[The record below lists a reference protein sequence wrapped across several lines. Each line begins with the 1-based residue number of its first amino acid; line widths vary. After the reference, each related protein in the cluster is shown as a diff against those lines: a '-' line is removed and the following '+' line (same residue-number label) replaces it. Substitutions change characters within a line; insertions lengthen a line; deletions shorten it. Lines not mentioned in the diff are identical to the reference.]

1 MDGTRDVEYLLHK
14 GTWRFKALTPAAKT
28 VFLTLL
34 QIPPDAG
41 TITEA
46 FMHATLDR
54 GPELLAKL
62 QSMGLQTEA
71 PVVAPPPVKAPEPPP
86 THLWAW

>member
-1 MDGTRDVEYLLHK
+1 MRDVDYLVK
-14 GTWRFKALTPAAKT
+14 GGTWRFKALTPAAKT

-34 QIPPDAG
+34 DMPPDAG

-46 FMHATLDR
+46 FMHASAER
-54 GPELLAKL
+54 GPGLLARL

-71 PVVAPPPVKAPEPPP
+71 PVAPRPPPKPPEPPP